1 VSDAPTTEESPY
13 VRWERDTFKAL
24 AGMDL
29 DIAYTFLA
37 ACPPA
42 GAGRWRVQLAY
53 LHALRTGLA
62 TGDLQLAVLELY
74 AGLPDNLTET
84 TP

>member
-1 VSDAPTTEESPY
+1 MNDPAPTTEEGPY

-37 ACPPA
+37 AVPPP
-42 GAGRWRVQLAY
+42 GASRWKTQLAY
-53 LHALRTGLA
+53 LRALRVGLA
-62 TGDLQLAVLELY
+62 TGDTNLAVLELA
-74 AGLPDNLTET
+74 AGLPEAA
-84 TP
+84 P

>member
-1 VSDAPTTEESPY
+1 VTDTHTSDAYLE
-13 VRWERDTFKAL
+13 WERDTFRAL

-29 DIAYTFLA
+29 DIAYTFLT

-84 TP
+84 AP